1 MIKLLLPW
9 LLLLISSCA
18 IGVNNFSSIE
28 KSSDFF
34 LCFPE
39 TDQAYSQLTLI
50 DKISIQKKIAFEKER
65 REVNCDFY
73 TNYVSG
79 EENLKQ
85 INKEEMRRKIGSCRY
100 RHEPCRYD

>member
-1 MIKLLLPW
+1 MIKPLLPW

-39 TDQAYSQLTLI
+39 TDQAYSQLTFK
-50 DKISIQKKIAFEKER
+50 DKISIQKGIKIEVEFIKEANHLFSNHDQ
-65 REVNCDFY
+65 ELLTSIKKYLNNALDSSEY
-73 TNYVSG
+73 I
-79 EENLKQ
+79 EL
-85 INKEEMRRKIGSCRY
+85 
-100 RHEPCRYD
+100 